1 MATHR
6 LGLTI
11 DKTIEVQNADV
22 TISVE
27 RNGGLLGTL
36 SISKGTID
44 WRRKHA
50 KTGKSSEANLHWSEF
65 ATLMEATADKKVKAA
80 LLKLARV
87 GLPPK

>member
-11 DKTIEVQNADV
+11 GKKIEVQNADM

-44 WRRKHA
+44 WRPKNA
-50 KTGKSSEANLHWSEF
+50 KTGKSSEANLYWSEF
-65 ATLMEATADKKVKAA
+65 ATLMEAAADKKVKAA